1 MIALPDVVLRQLP
14 ACIHH
19 ESIAVSAGGEDHVIH
34 VMRVRGSGDGPR
46 VPVLMLHGNPT
57 WGFLWRKV
65 VAALEIGGAPAPGLD
80 LIIPDLA
87 GLGYSSTPSPGFHS
101 IEHHGA
107 IIRAVLDSLGIAQV
121 VLAIQDWGGPIGL
134 HALAHSPERLLGLV
148 LLNTVIGPPKPG
160 FRPTAFHRFAR
171 VPILSDVAFTRLGF
185 AQHFMSFVQGDPF
198 SLSLDALRAYDL
210 PLRGSSVPLILAR
223 MVPDSLEH
231 PSVPA
236 LQRCQAFALGAQ
248 VPVAIVWG
256 DRDPV
261 LGPVIHRLE
270 KQLPHAHVVR
280 TRAGHFIQEEAPEA
294 IAAAIRRV
302 VAEAIP
308 RR

>member
-14 ACIHH
+14 ASIRH
-19 ESIAVSAGGEDHVIH
+19 ESIAVTAGGEEHTIH
-34 VMRVRGSGDGPR
+34 VMRVRGGGDGPR

-65 VAALEIGGAPAPGLD
+65 VAALEIGGRPAPGLD

-87 GLGYSSTPSPGFHS
+87 GLGYSSTPTAGFHS

-107 IIRAVLDSLGIAQV
+107 VIRAVLDSLGIGQV

-134 HALAHSPERLLGLV
+134 HALADSPERLLGLV
-148 LLNTVIGPPKPG
+148 ILNTVIGPPKAG
-160 FRPTAFHRFAR
+160 FRATAFHRFAR
-171 VPILSDVAFTRLGF
+171 VPVLSDLAFTRLGF
-185 AQHFMSFVQGDPF
+185 AQRFMFVAQGDPF
-198 SLSLDALRAYDL
+198 SLSMDALRAYDL
-210 PLRGSSVPLILAR
+210 PLRGSAVPLLLAR

-231 PSVPA
+231 PSVQA
-236 LQRCQAFALGAQ
+236 LQRCQDLALGAK

-261 LGPVIHRLE
+261 LGPIIYRLE

-302 VAEAIP
+302 VAQLNP
-308 RR
+308 SR